1 MLCCCYKPDKHLP
14 ERFDGMIIQELHSKS
29 REIETVVRDLDKMVN
44 TSCPNCIMR
53 QKLNELKKLAYD
65 NCELAQEALMKLGR

>member
-1 MLCCCYKPDKHLP
+1 
-14 ERFDGMIIQELHSKS
+14 MIIQELHSKS
-29 REIETVVRDLDKMVN
+29 REIETVVRDLNKMVN